1 MGKGGESLGN
11 EEGSEEEE
19 EVIPAEN
26 HAPRVRLLTLG
37 AVFFQQSRRITSPG
51 KRKNL
56 RTVRNAVHP
65 QSFHAVNKQRGIRK
79 LEAQPMKVDAWRC
92 ERRDASLPQEAPY

>member
-1 MGKGGESLGN
+1 MAKGGESLGN

-37 AVFFQQSRRITSPG
+37 VVLSTATSPSG
-51 KRKNL
+51 FTMQARELACRKNL
-56 RTVRNAVHP
+56 IFPALRQMRG
-65 QSFHAVNKQRGIRK
+65 QSG
-79 LEAQPMKVDAWRC
+79 
-92 ERRDASLPQEAPY
+92 SLKCDR

>member
-1 MGKGGESLGN
+1 MAKGGESLGN

-37 AVFFQQSRRITSPG
+37 VVFPQLPHQITV
-51 KRKNL
+51 L
-56 RTVRNAVHP
+56 REQDTQHTV
-65 QSFHAVNKQRGIRK
+65 
-79 LEAQPMKVDAWRC
+79 
-92 ERRDASLPQEAPY
+92 

>member
-1 MGKGGESLGN
+1 MAKGGESLGN

-37 AVFFQQSRRITSPG
+37 AVFPQRPHQIILLR
-51 KRKNL
+51 KRDNQ
-56 RTVRNAVHP
+56 RTV
-65 QSFHAVNKQRGIRK
+65 
-79 LEAQPMKVDAWRC
+79 
-92 ERRDASLPQEAPY
+92 

>member
-1 MGKGGESLGN
+1 MAKGGESLGN

-37 AVFFQQSRRITSPG
+37 VVLPRDPSPNCSALNGQRPQAV
-51 KRKNL
+51 
-56 RTVRNAVHP
+56 
-65 QSFHAVNKQRGIRK
+65 
-79 LEAQPMKVDAWRC
+79 
-92 ERRDASLPQEAPY
+92 